1 MKHKRIGYKIALVA
15 VTITS
20 TALIAKIAMQI
31 LDISELTLK
40 QVVTATATMVVCAA
54 VMGDDKK

>member
-1 MKHKRIGYKIALVA
+1 MKHKRIGYKIALAA

-40 QVVTATATMVVCAA
+40 QVVTATVTMVVCAT

>member
-40 QVVTATATMVVCAA
+40 QVVTATATMFVCAA

>member
-20 TALIAKIAMQI
+20 TALITKIAMQI

>member
-15 VTITS
+15 ATITS